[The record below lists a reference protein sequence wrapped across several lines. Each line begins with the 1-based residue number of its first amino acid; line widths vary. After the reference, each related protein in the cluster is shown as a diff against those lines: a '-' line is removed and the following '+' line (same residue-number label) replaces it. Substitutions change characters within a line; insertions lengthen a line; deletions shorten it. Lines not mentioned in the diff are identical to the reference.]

1 MESNNNNNN
10 NNIQQYNYISIYI
23 FFIFITLLLCKAA
36 LPSKLQWIW
45 IIALACFG
53 FDTILTTIKKK
64 LIMNNNNI
72 YYLSHYIYANLLCF
86 RSKDVWIIVIF
97 IIITTIINLVY
108 FIIFMLFEKHVF
120 HLNCSYENE
129 WLWKVNRN
137 NYANML
143 SMFLFVI
150 STLMESGVIVDAI
163 L

>member
-1 MESNNNNNN
+1 
-10 NNIQQYNYISIYI
+10 
-23 FFIFITLLLCKAA
+23 
-36 LPSKLQWIW
+36 
-45 IIALACFG
+45 
-53 FDTILTTIKKK
+53 
-64 LIMNNNNI
+64 MNNNHM

-86 RSKDVWIIVIF
+86 DQKMFELLYFLLLLLLLLILYILLYSCCFSKQ
-97 IIITTIINLVY
+97 L
-108 FIIFMLFEKHVF
+108 